1 MGADNRCIA
10 VFSKQTT
17 GCFASL
23 AGWRVAVGVAGC
35 YLEPVSSSI
44 ASMVISVGAAAAMN
58 SRLSPRP

>member
-10 VFSKQTT
+10 VFTKQTI
-17 GCFASL
+17 GCFASP
-23 AGWRVAVGVAGC
+23 AGWWVAVAG

>member
-23 AGWRVAVGVAGC
+23 AGWRVAVTG

-44 ASMVISVGAAAAMN
+44 ASTVISVGAAAAMN

>member
-10 VFSKQTT
+10 VFSKPTA

-23 AGWRVAVGVAGC
+23 AGWRVAVAG